1 MEGYPKLAAVGGEE
15 KGIVPR
21 AVYSS
26 ACAKQ
31 RTGKLLPF
39 ALVGEV
45 VLFVIAFEFQKAET
59 IFLRVAVVCRKANVK
74 LSVLLDKTA
83 ALVDL
88 SRFKLPGECGT

>member
-1 MEGYPKLAAVGGEE
+1 MPGGLLGRGAAVEGYPKLAAVGGEE

-45 VLFVIAFEFQKAET
+45 VLFDNR
-59 IFLRVAVVCRKANVK
+59 L
-74 LSVLLDKTA
+74 
-83 ALVDL
+83 
-88 SRFKLPGECGT
+88 